1 MGVFMK
7 RSLTVLGIVMLFVC
21 IFCMAPADADAASYK
36 AVAMEYTFKGEPEK
50 VQANGYYFWLDSDNN
65 LKASKSKSAKGKT
78 LYKSVYGETSVDRFI
93 VTNGEKVYFM
103 VADFKA
109 DKVMLYRVNTD
120 GTKRTRLKSM
130 DYADG
135 DLQYKLLAV
144 AYNNVYYYKSG
155 SKGGEAVSSLCA
167 YNIKSKKISTKV
179 KNFREGK
186 TKGNG
191 RYIYYSTGAYDA
203 NGNYAL
209 KAYDTKNNKAI
220 TVAKDGRYLAQYD
233 GKLYYTRDIW
243 DEAAGLT
250 YTQIYEAKTSG
261 KEAALIAEL
270 GPIGGSY
277 KLKVKDGTVYYY
289 HEIMDGA
296 NTVYNTYM
304 FNLKDKTEDM
314 AMGRETYNAVP
325 ELYVNLY

>member
-1 MGVFMK
+1 MYDFVDEI
-7 RSLTVLGIVMLFVC
+7 LGN
-21 IFCMAPADADAASYK
+21 IFEIELYIIEKPFDADNVSFVVTGKLKLFEVSISKNAK
-36 AVAMEYTFKGEPEK
+36 AKESGIPIISETEFTAMFGDPSEFDLEQSEFWESFAELFECYEDFDETIK
-50 VQANGYYFWLDSDNN
+50 V
-65 LKASKSKSAKGKT
+65 
-78 LYKSVYGETSVDRFI
+78 LYAYSNWIK
-93 VTNGEKVYFM
+93 K
-103 VADFKA
+103 
-109 DKVMLYRVNTD
+109 
-120 GTKRTRLKSM
+120 
-130 DYADG
+130 G
-135 DLQYKLLAV
+135 DLDRTVRTILSIA
-144 AYNNVYYYKSG
+144 
-155 SKGGEAVSSLCA
+155 GEHDEDVQEELVELVKQLEA
-167 YNIKSKKISTKV
+167 SKKISTKV
-179 KNFREGK
+179 ENFREGN

-191 RYIYYSTGAYDA
+191 RYIYYSTGVYDA

-220 TVAKDGRYLAQYD
+220 TVAKDGRYLTQYD

-261 KEAALIAEL
+261 KEAALIADL

>member
-1 MGVFMK
+1 MSIFMK
-7 RSLTVLGIVMLFVC
+7 RSITILGMVLLLVLLC
-21 IFCMAPADADAASYK
+21 CAQPADADAASYK

-78 LYKSVYGETSVDRFI
+78 LYKSVYGETSVDRYI
-93 VTNGEKVYFM
+93 LTNGEKVYFM
-103 VADFKA
+103 AADFKA
-109 DKVMLYRVNTD
+109 DKEILYRVNTD
-120 GTKRTRLKSM
+120 GTKRTKLKSFE
-130 DYADG
+130 YKEG

-144 AYNNVYYYKSG
+144 SYGNVYYYKYG

-167 YNIKSKKISTKV
+167 YNIESKKTSTKV
-179 KNFREGK
+179 KTFREGK
-186 TKGNG
+186 VKGGG
-191 RYIYYSTGAYDA
+191 RYIYYSTGASDE
-203 NGNYAL
+203 NGNFAL
-209 KAYDTKNNKAI
+209 KAYDMKNRKVI
-220 TVAKDGRYLAQYD
+220 TVAKDGRYLTQYD

-243 DEAAGLT
+243 DEGAEFS
-250 YTQIYEAKTSG
+250 YTEIYEAKTSG
-261 KEAALIAEL
+261 KEAALIANL

-289 HEIMDGA
+289 LEVMDGA

-325 ELYVNLY
+325 ELYTNLY